1 MGKTGGLGQ
10 PATQIDPKG
19 YMKNQFPELLLMA
32 SDLLSIPI
40 SAIAFESTFST
51 GGKIFT
57 RYHSCLLPENV
68 EALIST
74 QTWLYGFNCS
84 I

>member
-1 MGKTGGLGQ
+1 
-10 PATQIDPKG
+10 
-19 YMKNQFPELLLMA
+19 MKNQFPELLLMA

-40 SAIAFESTFST
+40 SVVAFESTFST

-57 RYHSCLLPENV
+57 RYHSCLLLQNM
-68 EALIST
+68 EALICT
-74 QTWLYGFNCS
+74 QTWLYGFKGN